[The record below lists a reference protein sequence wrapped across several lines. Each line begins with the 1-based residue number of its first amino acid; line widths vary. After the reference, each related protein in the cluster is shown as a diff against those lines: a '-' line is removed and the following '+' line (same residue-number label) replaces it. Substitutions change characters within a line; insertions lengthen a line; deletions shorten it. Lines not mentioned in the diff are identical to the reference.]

1 MLRITNKT
9 VARKAL
15 LVLEGRLVGEW
26 VQVLN
31 EECSAQIKK
40 GRALSLDLS
49 GLTFVDQDGIA
60 LLRQLKGFNASFIEC
75 PAFVAALCRT
85 RGDGHAEGHSG
96 NDRSRNLRQADA
108 GRPSTGIR
116 RGSAG

>member
-1 MLRITNKT
+1 MLRITNKMEGRRT
-9 VARKAL
+9 L

-26 VQVLN
+26 VEVLN
-31 EECSAQIKK
+31 EECTAQIKK
-40 GRALSLDLS
+40 GRALSLDFS

-60 LLRQLKGFNASFIEC
+60 LLRQLKELNTSFIEC

-96 NDRSRNLRQADA
+96 NDRSRNLRQADD
-108 GRPSTGIR
+108 GRPRTGIK

>member
-1 MLRITNKT
+1 MFRITNKT

-60 LLRQLKGFNASFIEC
+60 LLRQLKGLNASFIEC

-85 RGDGHAEGHSG
+85 RG
-96 NDRSRNLRQADA
+96 
-108 GRPSTGIR
+108 GRPC
-116 RGSAG
+116 